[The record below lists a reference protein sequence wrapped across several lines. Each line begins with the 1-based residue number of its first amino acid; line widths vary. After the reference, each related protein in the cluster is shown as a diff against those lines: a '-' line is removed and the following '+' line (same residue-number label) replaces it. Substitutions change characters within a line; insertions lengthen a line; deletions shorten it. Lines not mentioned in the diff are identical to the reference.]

1 MAIKELS
8 QAKITKYDKILKDS
22 SIDAE
27 VKANK
32 LTQEEKI
39 EIKSYAIKKALKL
52 QRYVRN

>member
-1 MAIKELS
+1 MGS
-8 QAKITKYDKILKDS
+8 TNHKYDKILKDS